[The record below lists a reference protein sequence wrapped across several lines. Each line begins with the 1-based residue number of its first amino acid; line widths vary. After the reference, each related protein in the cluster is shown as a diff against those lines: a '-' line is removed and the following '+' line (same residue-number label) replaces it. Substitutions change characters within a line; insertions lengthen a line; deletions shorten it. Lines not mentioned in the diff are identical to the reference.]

1 MRRVISIAQRKGGV
15 GKTTLAVCVAAELK
29 ARGRDVALIDS
40 DPQCSAS
47 RWAEPGNL
55 DFPVYEIV
63 LGEESVVAWAKAVQ
77 QIEADLIVID
87 TAPNDRSLGA
97 ACAISDLVL
106 VPSTP
111 SGLDLD
117 ATIRTLEIVDA
128 VRVRPHGIP
137 RLALVPNRVDR
148 RTLEGQQLVDELTAF
163 GEQVSLPIGD
173 RAAFIRAFST
183 GYPVSK

>member
-1 MRRVISIAQRKGGV
+1 MFA
-15 GKTTLAVCVAAELK
+15 C
-29 ARGRDVALIDS
+29 
-40 DPQCSAS
+40 

-87 TAPNDRSLGA
+87 TAPTTALLGPP
-97 ACAISDLVL
+97 
-106 VPSTP
+106 VPYP
-111 SGLDLD
+111 IWCWCRLPLRLGPRRD
-117 ATIRTLEIVDA
+117 IRTLEIVDA

-173 RAAFIRAFST
+173 RAAL
-183 GYPVSK
+183 YPRVLNRLPRFQVSRRIGLWRDPLPLRFG